1 MCKTLY
7 NILLFSAMFFVW
19 SMPAQAE
26 IISFENLGPG
36 AQFILSTE
44 NGFDFGTN
52 NIFDT
57 AWFYSDQANGAY
69 QPHSGSTFLA
79 TDASSYSG
87 QSYEAAQA
95 ITRSTPFIF
104 DGAYFSGATDI
115 GYELYLGSKLV
126 FTSRTASKVSSS
138 ATFIASGYSGA
149 ADSVVIM
156 GKQGFF
162 ALDDF
167 TYHDVVTPLPEPTS
181 WLLLI
186 MGFGAIGAML
196 RRRPQ
201 LGRKLSSSNRQKI
214 SLS

>member
-1 MCKTLY
+1 MCKFLY
-7 NILLFSAMFFVW
+7 RVFLLCSLFLSW
-19 SMPAQAE
+19 SLPVQAE
-26 IISFENLGPG
+26 TISFEDLGPG
-36 AQFILSTE
+36 AQFILSSE

-52 NIFDT
+52 NIFDS
-57 AWFYSDQANGAY
+57 AWFYSDQANGVY
-69 QPHSGSTFLA
+69 QSHSGSTFLA
-79 TDASSYSG
+79 TDASLYTG

-104 DGAYFSGATDI
+104 DGAYFSGLTDI

-126 FTSRTASKVSSS
+126 FTSRTSTKLSPS
-138 ATFIASGYSGA
+138 ATFIASGYRGA

-167 TYHDVVTPLPEPTS
+167 TYSNVVTPVPEPAS

-186 MGFGAIGAML
+186 MGFGAIGATL
-196 RRRPQ
+196 RRRSQP
-201 LGRKLSSSNRQKI
+201 GFSSAYS
-214 SLS
+214 